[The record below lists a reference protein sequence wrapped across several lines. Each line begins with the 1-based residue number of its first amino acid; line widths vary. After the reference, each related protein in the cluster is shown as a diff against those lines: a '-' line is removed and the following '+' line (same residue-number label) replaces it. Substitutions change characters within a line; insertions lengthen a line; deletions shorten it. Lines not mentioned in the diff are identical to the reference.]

1 MPRLLIPDA
10 NGLAIAIAEWLDGGV
25 VAFPTETVYGL
36 GADATNGEA
45 VARIYALKERPRFN
59 PLIVHAASLD
69 ALEAHVEFTP
79 LAREL
84 AARFWPGALTLVL
97 RTKPDSS
104 ISSLVTAGLDTAAVR
119 VPSHPVARAMLE
131 SFAQNSIP
139 LGGSGLIAAPSAN
152 PSGQLSATTP
162 KHVADGFANS
172 DTDARQLS
180 VIVGG
185 RTQLGLE
192 STILDLSGE
201 QPRLLR
207 HGAIAIDAL
216 EAVTGPLLQQTT
228 TDNPIAP
235 GQLTRHYAPKHPLKL
250 NQRAAGPTE
259 ALLQF
264 GPQLGTP
271 SGLVQRNLSQTSD
284 MHEAAANLFVAL
296 HEFDARD
303 DITTICVQP
312 IPATGLG
319 LAINDRLMRGAA
331 NA

>member
-10 NGLAIAIAEWLDGGV
+10 NGLATAIAEWLDGGV

-45 VARIYALKERPRFN
+45 VARIYALKERPSFN
-59 PLIVHAASLD
+59 PLIVHTANLD
-69 ALEAHVEFTP
+69 ALEAHVELTP

-84 AARFWPGALTLVL
+84 ATRFWPGALTLVL
-97 RTKPDSS
+97 KKKPDSN
-104 ISSLVTAGLDTAAVR
+104 ISTLVTAGLDTVAVR
-119 VPSHPVARAMLE
+119 IPSHPVARAMLE

-152 PSGQLSATTP
+152 PSGALSATTP
-162 KHVADGFANS
+162 KHVADGFAGADS
-172 DTDARQLS
+172 DARQLS

-192 STILDLSGE
+192 STILDLSTDA
-201 QPRLLR
+201 PRLFR
-207 HGAIAIDAL
+207 HGAITL
-216 EAVTGPLLQQTT
+216 EDLQAVTGPLEQQTSSET
-228 TDNPIAP
+228 PNSP

-250 NQRAAGPTE
+250 NQRTAGPAE

-271 SGLVQRNLSQTSD
+271 SGLVQRNLSQASD
-284 MHEAAANLFVAL
+284 LHEAAANLFVAL

-303 DITTICVQP
+303 DITAICVQP
-312 IPATGLG
+312 IPNTGLG
-319 LAINDRLMRGAA
+319 LAINDRLNRGASV
-331 NA
+331 